1 MLEVD
6 QEIDEAD
13 LQHWSGRRVLVT
25 GAGGFIGSHLAELL
39 VRAGADVRAMV
50 RYNGRSDVGSL
61 ADVDSHVRSA
71 IEIVFS
77 DITDPFAVRRI
88 VAGMDT
94 VFHLA
99 ALIAI
104 PYSYVAPASYVTT
117 NVSGT
122 LNVLEA
128 VRDLGIPRM
137 VQTSTSETYGTAR
150 TVPMD
155 ETHPTQ
161 AQSPYAASKVAADAM
176 AESFNRAFGT
186 PVATIRP
193 FNTYGPRQSARAVIP
208 TIGAQLVAGR
218 TTIALG
224 DARPIRDLTYVED
237 TVRAFL
243 AIARTEACIGT
254 VTNVGSGSGIS
265 IGDLAR
271 LMADIAGI
279 DDLQIEEEPQ
289 RLRPDASEVMQLVAD
304 ATSARRR
311 SGWEPRVSLNAG
323 LNRVLRYI
331 RAHPGR
337 YDITRYT
344 T

>member
-1 MLEVD
+1 MLD
-6 QEIDEAD
+6 TGQDIDESDA
-13 LQHWSGRRVLVT
+13 QHWTGRRVLVT
-25 GAGGFIGSHLAELL
+25 GAGGFIGSHLVELL

-61 ADVDSHVRSA
+61 ADVDDQVRSA

-176 AESFNRAFGT
+176 AESFHRAFGT

-224 DARPIRDLTYVED
+224 DARPIRDLTYVGD

-243 AIARTEACIGT
+243 AIARTEACVGT

-279 DDLQIEEEPQ
+279 GDLDIKEEAQ

-304 ATSARRR
+304 ATNAKRRA
-311 SGWEPRVSLNAG
+311 GWEPKVSLRVG
-323 LNRVLRYI
+323 LGRVLDYI
-331 RAHPGR
+331 RAHPDR